1 MMIRTFHS
9 IGQGAFYTE
18 EFDNFTFVYDCGTET
33 VGVDVHGKSTNSKER
48 INTYVM
54 DYFESKKIINFLFI
68 SHFHKDHINGL
79 ECLLSNYN
87 VKHIFIPQYDIYER
101 VIELI
106 NINNEN
112 THDEIEININ
122 LFDNELI
129 LEPIKTIKAIS
140 TDIKVTL
147 VKHDYGDNTIDDD
160 TSDYEVSP
168 DNYLNSG
175 ELLSS
180 PIPNWIFI
188 PINYKNKFRSRVFSE
203 ELKKLNIEFRN
214 TDDFVKSWGDKD
226 KRRNI
231 ISIFKGLSS
240 KVNENSM
247 VVYSGSSINNYSFG
261 YINHISLT
269 GKEIEESRINFE
281 RNILGMNESGCIY
294 FGDYEAKNK
303 GALELIKNRLK
314 EYYNSVCT
322 IQIPHHGSFE
332 NYSKDI
338 NERRNIYSV
347 ISYGEKNRHK
357 HPSPCTRK
365 LIEKNAGI
373 LFEVTEKPSTILRFF
388 IDER

>member
-1 MMIRTFHS
+1 MMIRTFHP

-18 EFDNFTFVYDCGTET
+18 EFDNFTFVYDCGTDT
-33 VGVDVHGKSTNSKER
+33 DGKKR
-48 INTYVM
+48 IGKYVSNHF
-54 DYFESKKIINFLFI
+54 DINEEINFLFI
-68 SHFHKDHINGL
+68 SHFHRDHINGL
-79 ECLLSNYN
+79 EYLLSKYT
-87 VKHIFIPQYDIYER
+87 VKRIFIPQYDIYER
-101 VIELI
+101 VIELF
-106 NINNEN
+106 NTSNEG
-112 THDEIEININ
+112 DYEKIDIN
-122 LFDNELI
+122 LFDNKLI
-129 LEPIKTIKAIS
+129 LDPIETIKSIS
-140 TDIKVTL
+140 IDTEVTL
-147 VKHDYGDNTIDDD
+147 VRHDYGDSIIEDDIN
-160 TSDYEVSP
+160 DYEVSP

-175 ELLSS
+175 EILSS

-188 PINYKNKFRSRVFSE
+188 PINYKDKSRSHVFSE

-214 TDDFVKSWGDKD
+214 TDDFVKVWSRKD
-226 KRRNI
+226 KRKNVINTFRD
-231 ISIFKGLSS
+231 LSYS
-240 KVNENSM
+240 PNENSM
-247 VVYSGSSINNYSFG
+247 VVYSGSSINNYSFSK
-261 YINHISLT
+261 INHISLT
-269 GKEIEESRINFE
+269 EKEIEEDEINFE
-281 RNILGMNESGCIY
+281 RNVLGMNESSCIY

-338 NERRNIYSV
+338 NERHNIYSV
-347 ISYGEKNRHK
+347 ISYGEKNRHG